1 MTVEPKAV
9 QEYYPSELNYCYG
22 CGQRNDRGLHLR
34 TYLAGDETVATFV
47 PRPYY
52 IAIPGY
58 VYGGLIASLI
68 DCHGTGTAAAAAYR
82 AAGRELGTDPPFRF
96 VTASL
101 HVDYMKPTPLG
112 VPLELRGRAK
122 EVKGRKVV
130 VEITLLASGQVCAR
144 GEVVAVQMPESMTTP
159 RPGL

>member
-9 QEYYPSELNYCYG
+9 QEYYPNELNYCYG

-58 VYGGLIASLI
+58 VYGGLISSLL
-68 DCHGTGTAAAAAYR
+68 DRHGPGTAPAAAHP
-82 AAGRELGTDPPFRF
+82 AAGRGLGPEPP
-96 VTASL
+96 
-101 HVDYMKPTPLG
+101 
-112 VPLELRGRAK
+112 VPLLPPA
-122 EVKGRKVV
+122 
-130 VEITLLASGQVCAR
+130 LAR
-144 GEVVAVQMPESMTTP
+144 GHNKAPP
-159 RPGL
+159 PG

>member
-58 VYGGLIASLI
+58 VYGGRISSLI
-68 DCHGTGTAAAAAYR
+68 HCHGTGTPPAAAHP
-82 AAGRELGTDPPFRF
+82 AGGRGIWPDPPVRF
-96 VTASL
+96 VTPSL
-101 HVDYMKPTPLG
+101 RV
-112 VPLELRGRAK
+112 
-122 EVKGRKVV
+122 
-130 VEITLLASGQVCAR
+130 
-144 GEVVAVQMPESMTTP
+144 
-159 RPGL
+159 

>member
-9 QEYYPSELNYCYG
+9 QEYYPNELNYCYG

-58 VYGGLIASLI
+58 VYGGLLALLL
-68 DCHGTGTAAAAAYR
+68 DCHGPGPAPAGAHP
-82 AAGRELGTDPPFRF
+82 AAGRGTRPGPPLPFF
-96 VTASL
+96 PAPPP
-101 HVDYMKPTPLG
+101 VDYMKAPP
-112 VPLELRGRAK
+112 P
-122 EVKGRKVV
+122 
-130 VEITLLASGQVCAR
+130 
-144 GEVVAVQMPESMTTP
+144 
-159 RPGL
+159 

>member
-58 VYGGLIASLI
+58 VYGGVISSLI
-68 DCHGTGTAAAAAYR
+68 DCHRTGTAPAAAPP
-82 AAGRELGTDPPFRF
+82 AAGRGPGPGPPFPV
-96 VTASL
+96 VTAGP
-101 HVDYMKPTPLG
+101 HVGYTKPTPPGGPPG
-112 VPLELRGRAK
+112 VRG
-122 EVKGRKVV
+122 
-130 VEITLLASGQVCAR
+130 
-144 GEVVAVQMPESMTTP
+144 P
-159 RPGL
+159 